1 MSQHKKSE
9 FIFLSK
15 DLHSNKSLK
24 YIFKNNVKFKNDVIS
39 SPPKILTERLNTY
52 GNNQLKENVEC
63 PLYKKCPYYKKYQNL
78 KNQLINILSSANK
91 VNNFNASLCNTLEN
105 KSRLQNY
112 LFFENEKLKKLI
124 IDISSKRFND
134 SSNNNYKKPFQNQ
147 NIDDNK
153 IHIKLKNLPLTPRN
167 YNEKLKINNNVI
179 NNENNKNISSLKKL
193 EKSPRSKT
201 ANLYNNIYNQDN
213 SNKISKITNSPFNL
227 NKNSKNF
234 FKQNLTNINM
244 RNNNLLSNNNPL
256 LHYELI
262 KNYTKEKTTY
272 LYADTSKFSFLST
285 NADYQTLIKSNNI
298 IQDLETLTNSDENFL
313 RTIDDSSN
321 TQLLK
326 YCDNIILLIKDYKIM
341 LKLGLRMK
349 EFIKGSIL
357 LIDSIIN
364 SNSSKILIENI
375 CYILKCDRASLFIHD
390 KTTDTLVVY
399 SGEGLKKAQIKV
411 PKDKGIVGACF
422 MENKIIRIDDAYLDN
437 RFNKEIDKKTNY
449 RTKSILCHPLINK
462 EGECFGVLEAIN
474 KINSHFNDDD
484 EEFLKLLSMQASV
497 LFTNLH
503 FNDDNK
509 YLVIKLCLILNYN
522 LDIDN
527 INCKF
532 EFTEKTEDALLNLFN
547 CIHAAFYFV
556 ENNEVVRYFK
566 EKKVK
571 KFYNNL
577 GIVGEVI
584 KSKEILVI
592 ANMKN
597 SVNYNSII
605 DIPSSD
611 GLLTFPILE
620 KKSNVIKG
628 VVQVPFI
635 GNLSKNG
642 KPKEAFMKIIKILS
656 KCIRGWIKRNDF

>member
-147 NIDDNK
+147 NTDDNK

-411 PKDKGIVGACF
+411 QKDKGIVGACF

-611 GLLTFPILE
+611 GLLTFPVLE